1 MTEDRRVRVT
11 HIEIGAFAFDANGGT
26 ERARTHNSHTY
37 IVHIYIYIGL
47 REHTG
52 IDLKLSQGL
61 LIFLVQEVGPFCY
74 CNALNGNC
82 MQATPVVRTRT
93 YIKFQVIYYI
103 FQHNCIDS

>member
-37 IVHIYIYIGL
+37 IVHIYIYRPSRAHRYRPQIEP
-47 REHTG
+47 RV
-52 IDLKLSQGL
+52 

-74 CNALNGNC
+74 CNA
-82 MQATPVVRTRT
+82 
-93 YIKFQVIYYI
+93 
-103 FQHNCIDS
+103 